1 MKSYLLTYKI
11 IRPAAP
17 PLFAPG
23 EGKHMKTQD
32 KLYIGAL
39 AALFYVVGVVGG
51 MSSFAV
57 PVTGGLIRC
66 AAALV
71 IAAVLVS
78 AGLKMERAKH

>member
-1 MKSYLLTYKI
+1 
-11 IRPAAP
+11 
-17 PLFAPG
+17 
-23 EGKHMKTQD
+23 MKTQD

-78 AGLKMERAKH
+78 AGLKMERAKQ

>member
-1 MKSYLLTYKI
+1 
-11 IRPAAP
+11 
-17 PLFAPG
+17 
-23 EGKHMKTQD
+23 MKTQD

-39 AALFYVVGVVGG
+39 TALFYAVGVVGG

-57 PVTGGLIRC
+57 PVTGGLARC

>member
-1 MKSYLLTYKI
+1 
-11 IRPAAP
+11 
-17 PLFAPG
+17 
-23 EGKHMKTQD
+23 MKTQD

-39 AALFYVVGVVGG
+39 TALFYVVGVVGG
-51 MSSFAV
+51 MSNFDV

-78 AGLKMERAKH
+78 AGLKTERAKH